1 MTELY
6 LDPLVEIGDFEAAA
20 RDQLSKMAY
29 DYYASGANDQVTLRE
44 NRAAFE
50 RILLSPKMLVDV
62 SRIDLTTSVLGM
74 PLNAP
79 FIIAPTA
86 FQRMAHRDGELATAR
101 AAQAQGIAM
110 TLSTIAS
117 TSLEDVAAEAPEIRW
132 FQVYVFKDRGVTR
145 RLVQRAEAAGY
156 KALALTVDT
165 PKFGRRYADVRNKFH
180 LPPGIT
186 VANLADAGLEQL
198 GQVSGESGLA
208 AYSASLFDPTLTWK
222 DVDWLK
228 SITTLPVLVKGV
240 LRADDAVLAMEHGAA
255 GIIVSNHGGRQLDTV
270 RASIDALPRIAEVVN
285 GRVPLLLDG
294 GVRRGTDVLKA
305 LALGAQAVL
314 IGRPILWGLAVAGQA
329 GVEKVL
335 TILRDE
341 IELAMMLAGV
351 ARVHDITRDILE
363 A

>member
-1 MTELY
+1 MEL
-6 LDPLVEIGDFEAAA
+6 DQLVEIGDFEAIAHTT
-20 RDQLSKMAY
+20 LSKMAY

-62 SRIDLTTSVLGM
+62 SHIDLSTNVLGM
-74 PLNAP
+74 SLSAP
-79 FIIAPTA
+79 FMIAPTA
-86 FQRMAHRDGELATAR
+86 FQRMAHPDGELATAR
-101 AAQAQGIAM
+101 AAKAQNIAM

-117 TSLEDVAAEAPEIRW
+117 TSLEDVAAEAPDVRW
-132 FQVYVFKDRGVTR
+132 FQVYVYKDRGVTR
-145 RLVQRAEAAGY
+145 RLVQRAEEAGY

-186 VANLADAGLEQL
+186 VANFADAGLEQL
-198 GQVSGESGLA
+198 DEVSGESGLA

-222 DVDWLK
+222 DVEWLQ
-228 SITTLPVLVKGV
+228 SITHLPVLVKGV
-240 LRADDAVLAMEHGAA
+240 LRADDALHAIEHGAA

-270 RASIDALPRIAEVVN
+270 RPTIDALPRIAEAVN

-305 LALGAQAVL
+305 VALGAQAVL

-329 GVEKVL
+329 GVEKIL

-341 IELAMMLAGV
+341 IELAMMLAGIPSV
-351 ARVHDITRDILE
+351 KAITQDLIELSGK
-363 A
+363 

>member
-1 MTELY
+1 MAELH
-6 LDPLVEIGDFEAAA
+6 LDQLVEISDFEAAA

-29 DYYASGANDQVTLRE
+29 DFCASGANDQVTLRE
-44 NRAAFE
+44 NLAAFE
-50 RILLSPKMLVDV
+50 RILLSPKMLMDV
-62 SRIDLTTSVLGM
+62 SRIDLTTSILGM

-79 FIIAPTA
+79 FMIAPMA
-86 FQRMAHRDGELATAR
+86 FQQMAHRDGELATAR

-110 TLSTIAS
+110 ALSTGAS
-117 TSLEDVAAEAPEIRW
+117 TSLEDVAAEGPEIRW

-165 PKFGRRYADVRNKFH
+165 PKFGQRYADIRNKFH
-180 LPPGIT
+180 LPAGIT
-186 VANLADAGLEQL
+186 AANFADAGLEHL
-198 GQVSGESGLA
+198 GKVSGESGLP

-222 DVDWLK
+222 DVEWLK
-228 SITTLPVLVKGV
+228 SITPLPVLVKGV
-240 LRADDAVLAMEHGAA
+240 LRVDDAVKAMDHGAA

-270 RASIDALPRIAEVVN
+270 RASIDALPRIAEVVD
-285 GRVPLLLDG
+285 GCVPLLLDG
-294 GVRRGTDVLKA
+294 GVRHGTDVLKA

-314 IGRPILWGLAVAGQA
+314 IGRPILWGLTVAGQA

-351 ARVHDITRDILE
+351 AKVHDVTRDVLD

>member
-79 FIIAPTA
+79 FMIAPTA